1 MRVLFMGT
9 PDFAVPSLKA
19 LKAAGH
25 DICAVFTQPD
35 RPSGRG
41 MKLQPP
47 PVKAEAEA
55 MQIPVH
61 QPTKLK
67 NEALLPLLEE
77 YKPEVIAVVAYGRI
91 LPKYILDFPKYGCI
105 NVHGSLLPKYRGAA
119 PIQWSV
125 LNGDEKTGVCTMRMD
140 EGLDTGDVIERYETP
155 IGENETSEEV
165 FDRLSAIGADA
176 LCSTLELLKK
186 GEATYTPQNDN
197 EATYAR
203 MIARE
208 DGEIL
213 WSRNS
218 NEVLN
223 TVRGCF
229 SWPIAYTMFKNEK
242 IKIYKTIPGEAT
254 SAPAGKV
261 ISIDSR
267 GMQVACGDGKSI
279 FVTELQ
285 FPNSKRMAPEA
296 YFRGHETILNEIL
309 K

>member
-41 MKLQPP
+41 MKLMPP
-47 PVKAEAEA
+47 PVKAEAEV
-55 MQIPVH
+55 MGIPVH

-67 NEALLPLLEE
+67 NDALLPLLEQ
-77 YKPEVIAVVAYGRI
+77 YNPDVIAVVAYGRI

-155 IGENETSEEV
+155 IADDETSEEV
-165 FDRLSAIGADA
+165 FDRLSIIGADA
-176 LCSTLELLKK
+176 LCSTLKLLEE
-186 GEATYTPQNDN
+186 GNATYTPQNHD

-203 MIARE
+203 MISRE

-213 WSRNS
+213 WNKTSK
-218 NEVLN
+218 EILN
-223 TVRGCF
+223 VIRGCF
-229 SWPIAYTMFKNEK
+229 SWPIAYTMFNDAK
-242 IKIYKTIPGEAT
+242 IKVYKAVPGEKT
-254 SAPAGKV
+254 NAPAGKV
-261 ISIDSR
+261 LSIDAK
-267 GMQVACGDGKSI
+267 GMQVACGDGLSV

-285 FPNSKRMAPEA
+285 FPNSKRMTPEA